1 MCVLKTESQLRF
13 MDASRDSECP
23 YCPEPIIA
31 GAAIAGHYGIRWGH
45 QACVIGA
52 LQLKELVLSPNN
64 VSRRPKELELLA
76 NRRFDTAKNE
86 VVPLSALEL
95 HARGSG
101 MMEDVVEQEKLSRQM
116 RQERI
121 SILRPGVDVEEY
133 SSHPAGR
140 KRLFEKVRDST
151 ELAHPRSHKRKV
163 PKKKP
168 KKKCAV
174 LSPETR
180 CLHFTPQLIEVV
192 TMPEAMRPSRYV
204 IEEFNPCP
212 EQLEEIVERMWKE
225 YLHKR
230 FLEHKQGRR
239 HLPACSVHQW
249 VPGSDL
255 EVVSNKVKSF
265 KWQRALWW
273 VCQGDPQ

>member
-1 MCVLKTESQLRF
+1 MCVMKTESKLRF

-23 YCPEPIIA
+23 YCPEPITA

-45 QACVIGA
+45 QACVVGA
-52 LQLKELVLSPNN
+52 WQTKELVLSPNN
-64 VSRRPKELELLA
+64 VSRRPSELELCA
-76 NRRFDTAKNE
+76 NRRYDTGKNE

-101 MMEDVVEQEKLSRQM
+101 MMEEVVEQEQLERRM

-121 SILRPGVDVEEY
+121 SILRPGVDIPMKDVEEY
-133 SSHPAGR
+133 SKHPAGR
-140 KRLFEKVRDST
+140 RRLFEPERG
-151 ELAHPRSHKRKV
+151 KRRV
-163 PKKKP
+163 PKKKTPP

-180 CLHFTPQLIEVV
+180 CTHFTPQLIELV

-230 FLEHKQGRR
+230 FLEHKRGRR
-239 HLPACSVHQW
+239 NLPACSVHQW

-255 EVVSNKVKSF
+255 EVVTNKVKGS
-265 KWQRALWW
+265 KWQRTLWW
-273 VCQGDPQ
+273 VCQGDSK